1 MRYTAKQTI
10 SVGGQIIF
18 FMTLDRQQ
26 TIDVITVSDFE
37 NLVL

>member
-18 FMTLDRQQ
+18 FMTLDRQ